1 MILVY
6 AGTIFLSAF
15 LLFAVQPMIG
25 KMILPWFGGSAAV
38 WNTCLLFFQAALLA
52 GYLYAHLST
61 RYLKPKQRAILH
73 AVLIVVS
80 LALLPIL
87 PAPHWKPLHPGDP
100 SGRILLLL
108 AVTIGLPY
116 TLLAATSPM
125 LQAWYLSLKPGA
137 IPYRLFALSNFG
149 SFLALFSFPILAEP
163 LLTTHAQAYSWSAMY
178 GVFVLLCSFAA
189 WIAFRAGKEPYQ
201 QRVAPAPDQSH
212 PALPSWQI
220 HLLWI
225 VLPACASGL
234 LLAITNHLTQNVAPI
249 PLLWVIPL
257 GIYLLS
263 FILCFEQE
271 RLYRRALFLPL
282 LAAGSAISA
291 FAIYYDQGNP
301 DIRWALPAFI
311 ATLFVCC
318 MVCHGELVRLKPDP
332 RHLTSFYLMISLGG
346 ALGGLF
352 VAVGAPHWFESYYEL
367 DVLLVITSVLASL
380 VLWLAP
386 GDLPDRT
393 ENNVARFAA
402 VVLWLGAA
410 GYLGYQARHQKWDL
424 SLLILAA
431 LTSTAILLAP
441 FFAGRAQL
449 RIMRIALP
457 VFTLMLAVYLTYA
470 KLDDDRRY
478 VVAVRNYYGVLR
490 VIDVKESPGTLG
502 TRTLVHGNIE
512 HGIQLLRQTLRRAP
526 TSYYGPD
533 SGIGRAIRY
542 YQQHPP
548 VRVGVVGLG
557 AGVTAS
563 YCRAG
568 DFFRFYDI
576 NPLVL
581 QISTSWFTFLNDCPG
596 DHQVLLGDA
605 RLTMEQQAS
614 QQYDVLAIDAFT
626 GDAIPVH
633 LLTREAFALYL
644 RHLKPGGILA
654 VHVSNRYLNLV
665 PVVARHAADFGK
677 IAMQVSDDGE
687 SEDYYSSSDWIL
699 VSADRS
705 VFKDPLFK
713 TATLAKTRPG
723 LRPWTDDYSNLI
735 QILIFPK

>member
-1 MILVY
+1 VILAY

-52 GYLYAHLST
+52 GYLYAHVST

-73 AVLIVVS
+73 AALIIVS
-80 LALLPIL
+80 LALLPVV
-87 PAPHWKPLHPGDP
+87 PASHWKPLHPGDP

-108 AVTIGLPY
+108 TVTIGLPY
-116 TLLAATSPM
+116 TLLAATSPL
-125 LQAWYLSLKPGA
+125 LQAWYVSLRPGA

-149 SFLALFSFPILAEP
+149 SFLALFSFPVLAEP

-178 GVFVLLCSFAA
+178 VVFVLLCSLAA
-189 WIAFRAGKEPYQ
+189 WMAFRAGKEPAASQ
-201 QRVAPAPDQSH
+201 FTADESSAAPP
-212 PALPSWQI
+212 WQVY
-220 HLLWI
+220 LLWI
-225 VLPACASGL
+225 ILPGCASAL

-263 FILCFEQE
+263 FILCFERE
-271 RLYRRALFLPL
+271 RLYSRTVFLPL
-282 LAAGSAISA
+282 LAAGLGISA

-301 DIRWALPAFI
+301 DIRWAIPAFV
-311 ATLFVCC
+311 ATLFVSC

-352 VAVGAPHWFESYYEL
+352 VAVGAPHWFESYFEL
-367 DVLLVITSVLASL
+367 DLLLVVSGLLASL
-380 VLWLAP
+380 VLWIAP
-386 GDLPDRT
+386 GELPVEAR
-393 ENNVARFAA
+393 NRVARIAA
-402 VVLWLGAA
+402 LVLWLGAA
-410 GYLGYQARHQKWDL
+410 GYLGYQARHEKWDL
-424 SLLILAA
+424 SLLIFGA
-431 LTSTAILLAP
+431 LTGLAVWIAP
-441 FFAGRAQL
+441 FWSSAIQL
-449 RIMRIALP
+449 RITRIAMP
-457 VFTLMLAVYLTYA
+457 VFTVALAAYLTYA

-512 HGIQLLRQTLRRAP
+512 HGVQLTRQSLRRTP

-533 SGIGRAIRY
+533 SGIGRAIHYFEQRS
-542 YQQHPP
+542 P

-557 AGVTAS
+557 AGVTAA

-581 QISTSWFTFLNDCPG
+581 NLATTWFTFFNDCPG

-605 RLTMEQQAS
+605 RLTMEQQPS

-633 LLTREAFALYL
+633 LLTREAVALYL

-654 VHVSNRYLNLV
+654 VHVSNRYLDLV

-677 IAMQVSDDGE
+677 VAMQVSDDGD
-687 SEDYYSSSDWIL
+687 SEDYFSSSDWIL

-713 TATLAKTRPG
+713 VAHPAKLQSG

-735 QILIFPK
+735 QILILRK

>member
-1 MILVY
+1 MIFAY

-73 AVLIVVS
+73 AVLILVS
-80 LALLPIL
+80 LSLLPVV
-87 PAPHWKPLHPGDP
+87 PASHWKPLHPGDP
-100 SGRILLLL
+100 SVRILLLL
-108 AVTIGLPY
+108 TITIGLPY
-116 TLLAATSPM
+116 TLLAATSPL
-125 LQAWYLSLKPGA
+125 LQAWYVSMKPGA
-137 IPYRLFALSNFG
+137 VPYRLFALSNFG
-149 SFLALFSFPILAEP
+149 SFLALFSFPVLAEP
-163 LLTTHAQAYSWSAMY
+163 LLTTHTQAYSWSAMY
-178 GVFVLLCSFAA
+178 AVFVLLCSGAA
-189 WIAFRAGKEPYQ
+189 WIAFRTGKAPVERQSSADEPDDG
-201 QRVAPAPDQSH
+201 PTP
-212 PALPSWQI
+212 WQI
-220 HLLWI
+220 RLLWI

-263 FILCFEQE
+263 FILCFERE
-271 RLYRRALFLPL
+271 RLYSRALFLPL
-282 LAAGSAISA
+282 LAASSGISA

-301 DIRWALPAFI
+301 DIRWAIPAFI

-318 MVCHGELVRLKPDP
+318 MVCHGELVRLKPHP
-332 RHLTSFYLMISLGG
+332 RHLTNFYLMISLGG

-352 VAVGAPHWFESYYEL
+352 VAVGAPHWFESYFEL
-367 DVLLVITSVLASL
+367 DLLLVVCGILASL
-380 VLWLAP
+380 VLWIAP
-386 GDLPDRT
+386 GALPDAVRG
-393 ENNVARFAA
+393 NVPRIAS

-410 GYLGYQARHQKWDL
+410 GYLGYLARHQKWEL
-424 SLLILAA
+424 SLVIFAA
-431 LTSTAILLAP
+431 LTSSAILLAP
-441 FFAGRAQL
+441 FWPGVVQL
-449 RIMRIALP
+449 RITRIALP
-457 VFTLMLAVYLTYA
+457 VFVVALAAYLTYA
-470 KLDDDRRY
+470 KLEDDRRY
-478 VVAVRNYYGVLR
+478 VVAARNYYGVLR
-490 VIDVKESPGTLG
+490 VIDVKESPGTFG

-512 HGIQLLRQTLRRAP
+512 HGVQLTRQSLRRAP

-533 SGIGRAIRY
+533 SGVGRSIRY
-542 YQQHPP
+542 FEQHSP

-557 AGVTAS
+557 AGVTAA

-581 QISTSWFTFLNDCPG
+581 NIATSWFTFLNDCPG

-605 RLTMEQQAS
+605 RLTMEQQPS

-633 LLTREAFALYL
+633 LLTREAIALYL

-665 PVVARHAADFGK
+665 PVVARHAVDFGK

-687 SEDYYSSSDWIL
+687 SEDYFSSSDWVL
-699 VSADRS
+699 VSSDRS
-705 VFKDPLFK
+705 IFKDPLFK
-713 TATLAKTRPG
+713 TSSVAKTQPG

-735 QILIFPK
+735 QILIWPK

>member
-1 MILVY
+1 MILAY

-52 GYLYAHLST
+52 GYLYAHVST

-73 AVLIVVS
+73 AALIIVS
-80 LALLPIL
+80 LALLPVV
-87 PAPHWKPLHPGDP
+87 PASHWKPLHPGDP

-108 AVTIGLPY
+108 TVTIGLPY
-116 TLLAATSPM
+116 TLLAATSPL
-125 LQAWYLSLKPGA
+125 LQAWYVSLRPGA

-149 SFLALFSFPILAEP
+149 SFLALFSFPVLAEP

-178 GVFVLLCSFAA
+178 VVFVLLCSLAA
-189 WIAFRAGKEPYQ
+189 WMAFRAGKEPAASQ
-201 QRVAPAPDQSH
+201 FTADESSAAPP
-212 PALPSWQI
+212 WQVY
-220 HLLWI
+220 LLWI
-225 VLPACASGL
+225 ILPGCASAL

-263 FILCFEQE
+263 FILCFERE
-271 RLYRRALFLPL
+271 RLYSRTVFLPL
-282 LAAGSAISA
+282 LAAGLGISA

-301 DIRWALPAFI
+301 DIRWAIPAFV
-311 ATLFVCC
+311 ATLFVSC

-352 VAVGAPHWFESYYEL
+352 VAVGAPHWFESYFEL
-367 DVLLVITSVLASL
+367 DLLLVVSGLLASL
-380 VLWLAP
+380 VLWIAP
-386 GDLPDRT
+386 GELPVEAR
-393 ENNVARFAA
+393 NRVARIAA
-402 VVLWLGAA
+402 LVLWLGAA
-410 GYLGYQARHQKWDL
+410 GYLGYQARHEKWDL
-424 SLLILAA
+424 SLLIFGA
-431 LTSTAILLAP
+431 LTGLAVWIAP
-441 FFAGRAQL
+441 FWSSAIQL
-449 RIMRIALP
+449 RITRIAMP
-457 VFTLMLAVYLTYA
+457 VFTVALAAYLTYA

-512 HGIQLLRQTLRRAP
+512 HGVQLTRQSLRRTP

-533 SGIGRAIRY
+533 SGIGRAIHYFEQRS
-542 YQQHPP
+542 P

-557 AGVTAS
+557 AGVTAA

-581 QISTSWFTFLNDCPG
+581 NLATTWFTFFNDCPG

-605 RLTMEQQAS
+605 RLTMEQQPS

-633 LLTREAFALYL
+633 LLTREAVALYL

-654 VHVSNRYLNLV
+654 VHVSNRYLDLV

-677 IAMQVSDDGE
+677 VAMQVSDDGD
-687 SEDYYSSSDWIL
+687 SEDYFSSSDWIL

-713 TATLAKTRPG
+713 VAHPAKLQSG

-735 QILIFPK
+735 QILILRK